1 MVFLGHVAPYKLLLA
16 SCLPS
21 RPVAEICHY
30 GTIEAAMVLLAISTG
45 SATGASEQLT
55 DELECLQIGVL
66 NLEGASV
73 PAAVKIG

>member
-1 MVFLGHVAPYKLLLA
+1 
-16 SCLPS
+16 
-21 RPVAEICHY
+21 
-30 GTIEAAMVLLAISTG
+30 MVLLAISTG